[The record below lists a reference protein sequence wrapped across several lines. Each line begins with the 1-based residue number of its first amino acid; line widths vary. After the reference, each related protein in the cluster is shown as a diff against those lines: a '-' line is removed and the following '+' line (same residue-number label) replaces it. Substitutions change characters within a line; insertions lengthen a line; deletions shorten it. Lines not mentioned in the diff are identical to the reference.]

1 MDNKKWEEL
10 YLRASSIVHMY
21 LAKNIFANVLDT
33 SSAKELWEK
42 LEELDQGNGISN
54 RLLLNGQFH
63 SLHIFEEV
71 SSKINYEERRLKSKD
86 NTSSNSVLV
95 ARGML
100 HVKKSNEMSVR
111 YWKCRKIEYI
121 KYKCPNWTVL
131 EKGFELN
138 SNNVSLAVGEDDLL

>member
-42 LEELDQGNGISN
+42 LEELDQGN
-54 RLLLNGQFH
+54 
-63 SLHIFEEV
+63 EV